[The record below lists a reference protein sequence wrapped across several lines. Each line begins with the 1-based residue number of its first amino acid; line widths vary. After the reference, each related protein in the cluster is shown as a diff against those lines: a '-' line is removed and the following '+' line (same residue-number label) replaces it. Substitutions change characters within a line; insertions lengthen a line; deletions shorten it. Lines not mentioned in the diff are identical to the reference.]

1 MAMSKQYLEFV
12 LDQLSLLEDISYRAM
27 MGEYI
32 VYYQGKIIGG
42 VYDDRFLVKPTQ
54 SAKRMMPDAPYESPY
69 AGAKEMLLVERIED
83 KAFLRELVS
92 SMAAELPAPKK
103 KK

>member
-1 MAMSKQYLEFV
+1 MATSKQYLEFV

-42 VYDDRFLVKPTQ
+42 VYDDRFLVKSTQ